1 MYKQMEKDQLKT
13 ALRKHTMDMF
23 QKSFYDNLTDKIFS
37 ELVKEKNNYG
47 YVYFIRIKGTSKCK
61 IGFANNLINRL
72 NAFKT
77 TLGDNIQL
85 DGFIYSDMY
94 KEIENELHKKNIES
108 HIHRE
113 WFSLSLKQVSE
124 IIDSYN
130 GTLTFCE
137 TDNNLIIE
145 DGIVVNSKNMPIA
158 IIDKSIVFDTIRKYI
173 IENNLK
179 FVELSV
185 MDIKKHLMN
194 DFKITP
200 SEIRKQ
206 IETTLVP
213 SKLKRYHSVF
223 ENTSLVGR
231 TYIFNIEIL

>member
-1 MYKQMEKDQLKT
+1 MEKDQLKT

-23 QKSFYDNLTDKIFS
+23 QKSFYDNLTDKIFV
-37 ELVKEKNNYG
+37 ELLKEKNAYG
-47 YVYFIRIKGTSKCK
+47 YVYFMRVKGTNKCK

-72 NAFKT
+72 NTFKT

-94 KEIENELHKKNIES
+94 KEIENELHKKNIKS

-113 WFSLSLKQVSE
+113 WFSLSLKEVSE

-158 IIDKSIVFDTIRKYI
+158 IIDKSIVFDIIRKYI

-194 DFKITP
+194 DFKIIP

-206 IETTLVP
+206 IEKTLVP

-231 TYIFNIEIL
+231 TYIFNIENL

>member
-1 MYKQMEKDQLKT
+1 MEKDQLKT